1 MKTWD
6 DLKVGD
12 KIYCLQYNNFGFGEF
27 EIENIIEHDE
37 YVEITFQFVFDDGDS
52 YDENIFITPSTNE
65 FHINEYNVY
74 DYFTN
79 KESMIEFLHIKD
91 SKIIQSHKQWEKNHY
106 KLMCEV
112 TGRTK
117 EYTHMELFEKSWR
130 RYFNVGD
137 EVKFHPDLQ
146 SFENFSLKKIEHI
159 NPSEYGIGVIKK
171 CYSDLHAFAQG
182 SFYNCLVDFD
192 GKEIDVC
199 SGFLVRIN
207 ETV

>member
-79 KESMIEFLHIKD
+79 KESMIEFLDNKFIEVT
-91 SKIIQSHKQWEKNHY
+91 QSHKQWEKNHY
-106 KLMCEV
+106 KFMMDV
-112 TGRTK
+112 TERTK
-117 EYTHMELFEKSWR
+117 EYTNLKLSEKS
-130 RYFNVGD
+130 
-137 EVKFHPDLQ
+137 
-146 SFENFSLKKIEHI
+146 
-159 NPSEYGIGVIKK
+159 
-171 CYSDLHAFAQG
+171 
-182 SFYNCLVDFD
+182 
-192 GKEIDVC
+192 
-199 SGFLVRIN
+199 
-207 ETV
+207 